1 LEHQQLLKLTNEN
14 YFSQEA
20 DQQYM
25 SVSQYKSFLKCESA
39 ALAKINGKF
48 TEPKSEALLFGS
60 YVHSWL
66 DGTTEQFKI
75 ENPDL
80 FSSKGATKGELKAT
94 YKHADEMIKVLQDDP
109 FIMMALDGEKEV
121 ILTGEIFNV
130 PWKIKI
136 DVYNPSMGRF
146 ADLKTVK
153 AIREKVWHEEH
164 GYCSF
169 VEAYGYITQ
178 MAIYSEIER
187 QNRGETTSWLESYI
201 VAISKESVPDKA
213 VITIDHERLAY
224 ELEEIGGKMERI
236 KALKSGEVE
245 PKRCE
250 KCEYCRRTKKVT
262 SVIHYME
269 LIG

>member
-1 LEHQQLLKLTNEN
+1 LEHQQLLKLTNDN
-14 YFSQEA
+14 YFSPEA
-20 DQQYM
+20 DKQYM

-39 ALAKINGKF
+39 ALAKIQGKYV
-48 TEPKSEALLFGS
+48 EPKSEALLLGS
-60 YVHSWL
+60 YVHAWS
-66 DGTTEQFKI
+66 DGTMEQFKQ
-75 ENPDL
+75 ENPEI
-80 FSSKGATKGELKAT
+80 FSSRGASKGELKSQYQNAN
-94 YKHADEMIKVLQDDP
+94 EMIKVLENDP
-109 FIMMALDGEKEV
+109 FCMMALEGEKEV
-121 ILTGEIFNV
+121 IMTGELFHV

-136 DVYNPSMGRF
+136 DAYHPTLGRF

-153 AIREKVWHEEH
+153 AIREKVWHEDH

-187 QNRGETTSWLESYI
+187 QNRGGTRWLESYI
-201 VAISKESVPDKA
+201 VAVSKESVPDKA

-224 ELEEIGGKMERI
+224 ELEEIGSKIERI
-236 KALKSGEVE
+236 KGLKIGEVE

-250 KCEYCRRTKKVT
+250 KCEHCRRTKKVT
-262 SVIHYME
+262 SVIHYLE